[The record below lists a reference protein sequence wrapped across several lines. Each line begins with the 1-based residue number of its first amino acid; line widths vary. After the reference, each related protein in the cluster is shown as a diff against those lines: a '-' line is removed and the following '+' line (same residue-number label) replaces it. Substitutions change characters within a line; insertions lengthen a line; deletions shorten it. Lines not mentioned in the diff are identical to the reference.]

1 MEDKHQISERLDRF
15 INLYGETWA
24 KVFTFVLA
32 GAVGTAFAA
41 LLIIPLS
48 WQLSIS
54 SQRTTRRREIQAAS
68 SHRYALAA
76 WVFKFA

>member
-24 KVFTFVLA
+24 KAFTFVLA

-41 LLIIPLS
+41 LLIITFILTA
-48 WQLSIS
+48 IKIIA
-54 SQRTTRRREIQAAS
+54 ENN
-68 SHRYALAA
+68 
-76 WVFKFA
+76 

>member
-1 MEDKHQISERLDRF
+1 MKDKHQISERLDRF

-41 LLIIPLS
+41 LLIICF
-48 WQLSIS
+48 
-54 SQRTTRRREIQAAS
+54 IQADINIIAENN
-68 SHRYALAA
+68 
-76 WVFKFA
+76 